1 MKHISALIV
10 LCFLL
15 TNCDNN
21 SNFYV
26 CQSSNSTSHLIY
38 LEDTILYYIESDKSK
53 VSFRPPLKRLKK
65 QNGQIFSSNNL
76 TIKLNPKFE
85 IIYSDS
91 TIFTEGII
99 NQASYEKGKFKN
111 KVLESITNKKVKIQ
125 IENTTETRIFKNS
138 IASFEY
144 IPTEKFKSQPT

>member
-65 QNGQIFSSNNL
+65 F
-76 TIKLNPKFE
+76 KNPKRSSLNE
-85 IIYSDS
+85 
-91 TIFTEGII
+91 
-99 NQASYEKGKFKN
+99 
-111 KVLESITNKKVKIQ
+111 VIQ
-125 IENTTETRIFKNS
+125 FR
-138 IASFEY
+138 
-144 IPTEKFKSQPT
+144 